1 MIGVADSVSE
11 LIGEH
16 ASIGRSLV
24 QVKMPRMSAEELME
38 ILNKGLVSLSMKMD
52 LEAKNRIV
60 LLSQGLPE
68 FTHSLGLYSSQQAI
82 KRRTRD
88 ISLDDVSVAI
98 KMAVEKAQQSIMD
111 GYHKA
116 TSSPR
121 KENLYARVLLA
132 CSLAPP
138 DILGYFTAAAVRD
151 PLTKIMGKAYEIPTF
166 TRHLNEFSSES
177 RGPILQ
183 KIGSSR
189 RFRFRFVNPLMQP
202 FVISHGLANDLI
214 DNNTINMIF
223 EENKKAGGVSGLLN
237 VISFW

>member
-1 MIGVADSVSE
+1 
-11 LIGEH
+11 
-16 ASIGRSLV
+16 
-24 QVKMPRMSAEELME
+24 MSAEELME